1 MKGCINNKISIIKL
15 VCFALMIGMMFLAS
29 NVVDV
34 HGRIGPRHIDDGI
47 TGCTRH
53 NMHSP
58 QCHKV
63 RQLPQAI
70 KRGCVGNKC
79 ASRLDLE

>member
-1 MKGCINNKISIIKL
+1 MKGCNNKISIIKL
-15 VCFALMIGMMFLAS
+15 VCFALMVGMMLLAS
-29 NVVDV
+29 NAVEVD
-34 HGRIGPRHIDDGI
+34 GRIGPRHFDDI

-70 KRGCVGNKC
+70 KRECVGNKC